1 MCLPINKAGL
11 ASLLAPIRS
20 LKCGQRTA
28 LEHTSADF
36 RLQQVQGPG
45 ASRELAE
52 FTALECLGPKKL
64 RRQCRASGTEASSF
78 DPGRERV
85 DARSGMGVRWPRQGE
100 AGARRGAWPPGADG
114 RLSEGLAAVRPG
126 HAPPRARPI

>member
-1 MCLPINKAGL
+1 MCVAMNKTGL
-11 ASLLAPIRS
+11 ASLLASIRS

-28 LEHTSADF
+28 VEHSSDDF
-36 RLQQVQGPG
+36 LLQQVQSLR

-52 FTALECLGPKKL
+52 FTALEFLGPNKL
-64 RRQCRASGTEASSF
+64 RRQCPASGTEAGSF
-78 DPGRERV
+78 GLGRERV
-85 DARSGMGVRWPRQGE
+85 DAQSRMGVRWPRQRE
-100 AGARRGAWPPGADG
+100 AGARRGAWPPGAGG